1 MTFKKSKHC
10 CPLRPLLLMVLIF
23 QILQFKS
30 KLIELNKIKIR
41 FKLPD
46 ISFTVTDTRDY
57 VEYILKKREKI
68 IVNLQKESIS
78 KILKIE
84 LTTIKLLGRTEK
96 KIKRSKNG
104 EHVSTYSL
112 FLPRVSFFQ
121 SFQVFFIVF
130 NCIFSLFDIDSFC

>member
-1 MTFKKSKHC
+1 M
-10 CPLRPLLLMVLIF
+10 I
-23 QILQFKS
+23 
-30 KLIELNKIKIR
+30 
-41 FKLPD
+41 
-46 ISFTVTDTRDY
+46 
-57 VEYILKKREKI
+57 KI

-84 LTTIKLLGRTEK
+84 LTTIKLHGRTEK

-104 EHVSTYSL
+104 EHVPTYSL